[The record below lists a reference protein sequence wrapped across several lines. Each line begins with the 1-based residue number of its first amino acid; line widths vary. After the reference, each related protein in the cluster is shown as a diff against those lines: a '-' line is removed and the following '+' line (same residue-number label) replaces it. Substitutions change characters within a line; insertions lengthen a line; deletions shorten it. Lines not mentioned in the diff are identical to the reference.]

1 MVCECISHSRSDNV
15 KGFRMDEDF
24 FVDEYG
30 SAIQTADDLWTDG
43 LKAEDF
49 GAY

>member
-1 MVCECISHSRSDNV
+1 
-15 KGFRMDEDF
+15 MDEDF
-24 FVDEYG
+24 FVNEYG
-30 SAIQTADDLWTDG
+30 SAIQTADDFLWTDG